1 VESEVEDTPAW
12 ALSDQS
18 GITLIWFK
26 GDFRYELFLRVG
38 VDPDLALE
46 MAESARPLGNLIE

>member
-1 VESEVEDTPAW
+1 
-12 ALSDQS
+12 LSDQS